1 MSFDEIPENL
11 HESYPCPTCRDG
23 EVTKNEKHIWECNCC
38 EFTHH
43 DEKEG

>member
-11 HESYPCPTCRDG
+11 KESYPCPICNNG
-23 EVTKNEKHIWECNCC
+23 EVTRNEKGVWECDRC

-43 DEKEG
+43 EERGA